1 VTRALATLTRKGEPV
16 ELDPEKIKAEAV
28 YKLLIGC
35 VVPPH
40 RLGVDRRRRRREERG
55 PVQLLHYFHVRDDIY
70 DPATGR
76 LDMHRLR
83 PIGRLAGNLYS
94 HIHEIFE
101 MKRPV
106 DNYRG

>member
-1 VTRALATLTRKGEPV
+1 
-16 ELDPEKIKAEAV
+16 
-28 YKLLIGC
+28 
-35 VVPPH
+35 
-40 RLGVDRRRRRREERG
+40 
-55 PVQLLHYFHVRDDIY
+55 
-70 DPATGR
+70 
-76 LDMHRLR
+76 MHRLR

>member
-1 VTRALATLTRKGEPV
+1 VTRALGVPTGKGETV

-28 YKLLIGC
+28 Y
-35 VVPPH
+35 
-40 RLGVDRRRRRREERG
+40 D
-55 PVQLLHYFHVRDDIY
+55 
-70 DPATGR
+70 
-76 LDMHRLR
+76 
-83 PIGRLAGNLYS
+83 LYS

>member
-1 VTRALATLTRKGEPV
+1 V
-16 ELDPEKIKAEAV
+16 ELNPEKI
-28 YKLLIGC
+28 
-35 VVPPH
+35 
-40 RLGVDRRRRRREERG
+40 
-55 PVQLLHYFHVRDDIY
+55 
-70 DPATGR
+70 
-76 LDMHRLR
+76 RLR